1 LKLAVA
7 EIGNITER
15 QINKMVDPSTNDCL
29 PAFLTNK
36 PGLNSGLMIIQY
48 AAAGIVSE
56 NKVLVHPAS
65 ADSIPTSANTEDHVS
80 MGTIAA
86 RQALE
91 ITENVEKVIT
101 YSILTGFY
109 ALSLRLEQFR
119 QVKMEYSPE
128 KRLAKATYEF
138 YRILQ
143 ETNKEFDIDNKF
155 LSKDR
160 FYKPE
165 IKVLHANFD
174 AFAEIADKYL
184 S

>member
-1 LKLAVA
+1 
-7 EIGNITER
+7 
-15 QINKMVDPSTNDCL
+15 
-29 PAFLTNK
+29 
-36 PGLNSGLMIIQY
+36 MIIQY
-48 AAAGIVSE
+48 AAASIVSE

-86 RQALE
+86 RQALQ
-91 ITENVEKVIT
+91 ITENVEKIIT
-101 YSILTGFY
+101 YAMLTGFY
-109 ALSLRLEQFR
+109 AVSLRLEQFR
-119 QVKMEYSPE
+119 NVKMEYQPE
-128 KRLAKATYEF
+128 KRLAKATNEF
-138 YRILQ
+138 YKSLR

-165 IKVLHANFD
+165 LKLLQANFD
-174 AFAEIADKYL
+174 VFTKIADKYM